1 MKDLCLVCDL
11 AFKYLKLSKSY
22 FFGIFEPLWQILMV
36 VFFGNRFI
44 YETEHFNGVA
54 ELLEILGR

>member
-1 MKDLCLVCDL
+1 MFDL
-11 AFKYLKLSKSY
+11 AFKYLKLSKGCL
-22 FFGIFEPLWQILMV
+22 FGISGSLWQFLMA